1 MKFHYPIVVLSLG
14 ILGAAVWLG
23 AQKAEEGKT
32 ANDWKQV
39 APGIYRSPGMPAGY
53 ALIAGEHALL
63 IDAPTHADG
72 LKKHGVRTIDAVL
85 LTHHHRD
92 TAAFAGHFLAQHVPV
107 RAPRASA
114 EWLTSEGVRAYWRT
128 SLPLRTSQTT
138 YLVLPEG
145 LDGVDCS
152 LSDGQTIDWNSWRVH
167 VVATPGHSRD
177 HVAFAVVRSQRSG
190 NGSNGSS
197 PVASASGLFL
207 FCGDALTA
215 PGKMWTPYTTDWDH
229 WTDAGL
235 KPAAQSLRKLA
246 QLKPSVLLPAH
257 GPPLYSPSQKGNK
270 EGEDAVKALEQTA
283 AAVEEVAFLKSFE
296 RFTKERLKNP
306 PRYRFL
312 AREQAET
319 NGSKPWSQISEHL
332 FLTGNTYVLV
342 SKQERAFLVVDPWD
356 PHSARQLPKLQA
368 DQHLG
373 KLEVVLCSHAHFD
386 HYDGVY
392 SILQRDRPQLW
403 TLDRVAI
410 PVADP
415 SLLRAPFLD
424 PRPVKFDRLAK
435 DGTTLTWREYSLRF
449 HFLPGQTE
457 FTMGV
462 ETEIDGKKCFFTADN
477 FFHQDQFSGSG
488 GWMGLN
494 RSFPLPYAES
504 AQKVLD
510 ARPDWVLAEHGGAM
524 EFSAEDFRRRVQWGK
539 QCARAADAIC
549 LSGNHRCDWD
559 PHRIHIE
566 PVVHKAKPGQ
576 TLQAILIVSN
586 LLSRPVKHTLTLK
599 GRGCFVDQTWELE
612 APAGGVVRRAFTLL
626 LDPKIPAGRQV
637 FVVQGTSGEMA
648 DGADA
653 FMAVDVER

>member
-1 MKFHYPIVVLSLG
+1 MRFRVPTMVLCIG
-14 ILGAAVWLG
+14 VFGAAIWIG
-23 AQKAEEGKT
+23 AHQAEDGKA
-32 ANDWKQV
+32 ASDWKQV
-39 APGIYRSPGMPAGY
+39 APGIFRSPGMPAGY

-63 IDAPTHADG
+63 IDAPAAADG
-72 LKKHGVRTIDAVL
+72 LKKHGVRTVDGVL

-92 TAAFAGHFLAQHVPV
+92 SAAWAGHFLSQRVPV
-107 RAPRASA
+107 RAPRAA
-114 EWLTSEGVRAYWRT
+114 AQWLTPDGVRAYWRD
-128 SLPLRTSQTT
+128 SLPLRTSQTA
-138 YLVLPEG
+138 YLVIPEG
-145 LDGVDCS
+145 LHGIDCS
-152 LSDGQTIDWNSWRVH
+152 LSDGQSIDWNGWNVR

-177 HVAFAVVRSQRSG
+177 HVAFAVRSPRA
-190 NGSNGSS
+190 GS
-197 PVASASGLFL
+197 ASAGQASVADASGSYL
-207 FCGDALTA
+207 FCGDALA
-215 PGKMWTPYTTDWDH
+215 AAGKIWTPYTTDWDH

-235 KPAAQSLRKLA
+235 KPAGQSLRKLA

-257 GPPLYSPSQKGNK
+257 GPIL
-270 EGEDAVKALEQTA
+270 ERDAAKALEQTA
-283 AAVEEVAFLKSFE
+283 GAIEEVAFLKSFE
-296 RFTKERLKNP
+296 RFTKQRLKDP

-312 AREQAET
+312 AREQAES

-342 SKQERAFLVVDPWD
+342 STQERAYLVVDPWD
-356 PHSARQLPKLQA
+356 PHSARQLPKIKQ
-368 DQHLG
+368 DQRLG

-392 SILQRDRPQLW
+392 SILQRDKPQLW

-435 DGTTLTWREYSLRF
+435 DGETRTWREFQLRF
-449 HFLPGQTE
+449 RYLPGQTE

-462 ETEIDGKKCFFTADN
+462 QTEIDGKKCFFTADN
-477 FFHQDQFSGSG
+477 FFHQDQFSGTG

-510 ARPDWVLAEHGGAM
+510 AQPDWVLAEHGGAM

-539 QCARAADAIC
+539 ESARAADALC
-549 LSGNHRCDWD
+549 VSGNHRCDWD

-566 PVVHKAKPGQ
+566 PLIHKIKPGQ
-576 TLQAILIVSN
+576 TLQATLGVSN
-586 LLSRPVKHTLTLK
+586 PLSHPVKHKLTLE
-599 GRGCFVDQTWELE
+599 GRGRFADRTWELE
-612 APAGGVVRRAFTLL
+612 VPAGGAIRRAFTLR
-626 LDPKIPAGRQV
+626 LDEKVSAGRQIFIV
-637 FVVQGTSGEMA
+637 HGTCGEMN
-648 DGADA
+648 DGADT
-653 FMAVDVER
+653 FLAVDVEP

>member
-1 MKFHYPIVVLSLG
+1 MTYRALSIVLCVG
-14 ILGAAVWLG
+14 VFGAAVWIG
-23 AQKAEEGKT
+23 AQKAEDVKA

-39 APGIYRSPGMPAGY
+39 APGVFRSPGMPAGY
-53 ALIAGEHALL
+53 TVIAGDHALL
-63 IDAPTHADG
+63 IDAPVNADG
-72 LKKHGVRTIDAVL
+72 LKKHGVRKIDGVL

-92 TAAFAGHFLAQHVPV
+92 TAAFAGHFLAQRVPV
-107 RAPRASA
+107 RAPHASA
-114 EWLTSEGVRAYWRT
+114 EWLTLQGVRAYWRD
-128 SLPLRTSQTT
+128 SLPLRNSQTA

-152 LSDGQTIDWNSWRVH
+152 LSDGQTIDWNGWSVRVL
-167 VVATPGHSRD
+167 ATPGHSRD
-177 HVAFAVVRSQRSG
+177 HVAFAARRGEQGPLIV
-190 NGSNGSS
+190 
-197 PVASASGLFL
+197 
-207 FCGDALTA
+207 FCGDALAA
-215 PGKMWTPYTTDWDH
+215 PGKMWSPYTTDWDH

-246 QLKPSVLLPAH
+246 QRKPNVLLPAH
-257 GPPLYSPSQKGNK
+257 GPVVDT
-270 EGEDAVKALEQTA
+270 EAEKALEQTA
-283 AAVEEVAFLKSFE
+283 VAVENVAFLKSFE
-296 RFTKERLKNP
+296 RFTKQRLKDAP
-306 PRYRFL
+306 HYRFL

-319 NGSKPWSQISEHL
+319 NGSKPWSKISEHL

-342 SKQERAFLVVDPWD
+342 SEVERAFLVVDPWD
-356 PHSARQLPKLQA
+356 PHSARQLPKIKE

-373 KLEVVLCSHAHFD
+373 KLEVVLCSHANFD

-392 SILQRDRPQLW
+392 SILQRDKPQLW

-435 DGTTLTWREYSLRF
+435 DGETLTWREYQLRF
-449 HFLPGQTE
+449 RFLPGQTE

-510 ARPDWVLAEHGGAM
+510 AHPDWVLAEHGGAM

-539 QCARAADAIC
+539 ECAKAADAIC
-549 LSGNHRCDWD
+549 ISGNHRYDWD
-559 PHRIHIE
+559 PHRVHIE
-566 PVVHKAKPGQ
+566 PLIHKAKPGD
-576 TLQAILIVSN
+576 TLQAVLVVSN
-586 LLSRPVKHTLTLK
+586 PLSLPVKHILTLE
-599 GRGCFVDQTWELE
+599 GRGRFDNQTWELDV
-612 APAGGVVRRAFTLL
+612 PAGGSIRREFTLR
-626 LDPKIPAGRQV
+626 LDPKAPAGRQV
-637 FVVQGTSGEMA
+637 FLVKGAS
-648 DGADA
+648 GADA
-653 FMAVDVER
+653 FLTVDVEP

>member
-1 MKFHYPIVVLSLG
+1 MKFRYLTIVLCLG
-14 ILGAAVWLG
+14 VFGAAVWIG
-23 AQKAEEGKT
+23 TQKAEDSKA

-39 APGIYRSPGMPAGY
+39 APGVFRSPGMAAGY
-53 ALIAGEHALL
+53 ALMAGEHALL
-63 IDAPTHADG
+63 IDAPAGADG
-72 LKKHGVRTIDAVL
+72 LKKHGVRMIDAVL

-92 TAAFAGHFLAQHVPV
+92 TAAFAANFLTQNVPV

-114 EWLTSEGVRAYWRT
+114 EWLTPQGVRSYWRA
-128 SLPLRTSQTT
+128 SPQLRGSRFA

-152 LSDGQTIDWNSWRVH
+152 LNDGQTINWNGWSVRI
-167 VVATPGHSRD
+167 VATPGHSHD
-177 HVAFAVVRSQRSG
+177 HVAFAVRKGEQK
-190 NGSNGSS
+190 
-197 PVASASGLFL
+197 PLFL
-207 FCGDALTA
+207 FCGDALAA
-215 PGKMWTPYTTDWDH
+215 PGKMWSPYTTDWDH

-235 KPAAQSLRKLA
+235 KPATESLRKLA

-257 GPPLYSPSQKGNK
+257 GSVIDT
-270 EGEDAVKALEQTA
+270 DAVKALEQTA

-296 RFTKERLKNP
+296 RFTKERLKDAP
-306 PRYRFL
+306 SYRFL
-312 AREQAET
+312 AREQAASYG
-319 NGSKPWSQISEHL
+319 NKPWSKIAEHL

-342 SKQERAFLVVDPWD
+342 SKEEGAFLVVDPWD
-356 PHSARQLPKLQA
+356 PHSARQLPKIKE

-392 SILQRDRPQLW
+392 SILQRDKPQLW
-403 TLDRVAI
+403 TLDHVAI

-424 PRPVKFDRLAK
+424 SRPVKFDRLAK
-435 DGTTLTWREYSLRF
+435 DGETLTWREYQLRF
-449 HFLPGQTE
+449 RYLPGQTE

-477 FFHQDQFSGSG
+477 FFHQDQFSGTG

-510 ARPDWVLAEHGGAM
+510 AHPDWVLAEHGGAM

-539 QCARAADAIC
+539 ECAKAADAIC
-549 LSGNHRCDWD
+549 ISGNHRCDWD
-559 PHRIHIE
+559 PHRVHIE
-566 PVVHKAKPGQ
+566 PLIHKAKPGE
-576 TLQAILIVSN
+576 TLKAALVVSN
-586 LLSRPVKHTLTLK
+586 PLSRAQKHTLTLE
-599 GRGCFVDQTWELE
+599 GRGRFDNQTWELE
-612 APAGGVVRRAFTLL
+612 VPAGGTIRRQFTLR
-626 LDPKIPAGRQV
+626 LDPKTPAGRQV
-637 FVVQGTSGEMA
+637 FIVQGISGERA

-653 FMAVDVER
+653 FLAVDVKP

>member
-1 MKFHYPIVVLSLG
+1 MKFRYPTIVLCICVF
-14 ILGAAVWLG
+14 GAAVWIG
-23 AQKAEEGKT
+23 AQQAEDGKT
-32 ANDWKQV
+32 ASDWKQLT
-39 APGIYRSPGMPAGY
+39 PGVFRSPGMPAGY

-63 IDAPTHADG
+63 IDAPIDADG

-92 TAAFAGHFLAQHVPV
+92 TAAFAGNFLAQHVPV

-114 EWLTSEGVRAYWRT
+114 EWLTPKGVRSYWRT
-128 SLPLRTSQTT
+128 SLPLRDSRTA

-152 LSDGQTIDWNSWRVH
+152 LNDGLTINWNDWSVRI
-167 VVATPGHSRD
+167 VATPGHSRD
-177 HVAFAVVRSQRSG
+177 HVAFAVRRGERGPLLV
-190 NGSNGSS
+190 
-197 PVASASGLFL
+197 
-207 FCGDALTA
+207 FCGDALAA
-215 PGKMWTPYTTDWDH
+215 PGKMWSPYTTDWDH

-235 KPAAQSLRKLA
+235 KPAAESLHKLA

-257 GPPLYSPSQKGNK
+257 GSVIDT
-270 EGEDAVKALEQTA
+270 DAVKVLEQTA

-296 RFTKERLKNP
+296 RFTKQRLKDAPN
-306 PRYRFL
+306 YRFL

-319 NGSKPWSQISEHL
+319 NGSKPWSKISEHL

-342 SKQERAFLVVDPWD
+342 SKEERAFLVVDPWD
-356 PHSARQLPKLQA
+356 PHSARQLPKIKE

-392 SILQRDRPQLW
+392 SVLQRDKPQLW

-435 DGTTLTWREYSLRF
+435 DGETLTWREYQLRF
-449 HFLPGQTE
+449 RYLPGQTE

-477 FFHQDQFSGSG
+477 FFHQDQFSGTG

-504 AQKVLD
+504 AKKVLD
-510 ARPDWVLAEHGGAM
+510 AHPDWVLAEHGGAM

-539 QCARAADAIC
+539 ECAKVADAIC
-549 LSGNHRCDWD
+549 ISGNHRCDWD
-559 PHRIHIE
+559 PHRVHIE
-566 PVVHKAKPGQ
+566 PVILKAKPGE
-576 TLQAILIVSN
+576 TLKAALAVN
-586 LLSRPVKHTLTLK
+586 NPLSRPQKHTLTLE
-599 GRGCFVDQTWELE
+599 GRGRFSNQTWELE
-612 APAGGVVRRAFTLL
+612 VPAGGTIRREFTLR
-626 LDPKIPAGRQV
+626 LDSKTPAGRQV
-637 FVVQGTSGEMA
+637 FIVQGTSGEMA
-648 DGADA
+648 DGSDT
-653 FMAVDVER
+653 FLAVDVGP